1 MNKTAIIYARVSSTT
16 DRQNT
21 DRQVMDLTKYAETH
35 GYSVY
40 NTFSEKISGAKKN
53 SERIV
58 LQDAIQYA
66 ISNQV
71 EAILVSELSRLG
83 RSVYEVQ
90 ESIKICRDNNINVV
104 FQKENVSIF
113 DANGKE
119 SIVFP
124 VLISC
129 LGMAAS
135 IERENIAYRLQ
146 SGKLAKRQR
155 NIEAGLKPTV
165 GEGRPTGSVE
175 SDEAFLTKYKDA
187 VKDLKK
193 GIAIRKVAQLYSL
206 STHTV
211 QKIKNVMKKREKSKS
226 QILIPPF

>member
-35 GYSVY
+35 GYSVN

-90 ESIKICRDNNINVV
+90 ESIKI
-104 FQKENVSIF
+104 
-113 DANGKE
+113 
-119 SIVFP
+119 
-124 VLISC
+124 
-129 LGMAAS
+129 
-135 IERENIAYRLQ
+135 IAVR
-146 SGKLAKRQR
+146 
-155 NIEAGLKPTV
+155 
-165 GEGRPTGSVE
+165 
-175 SDEAFLTKYKDA
+175 
-187 VKDLKK
+187 
-193 GIAIRKVAQLYSL
+193 
-206 STHTV
+206 
-211 QKIKNVMKKREKSKS
+211 
-226 QILIPPF
+226 

>member
-1 MNKTAIIYARVSSTT
+1 MNRTAIIYARVSSTT

-21 DRQVMDLTKYAETH
+21 DRQIIDLHKYAEAH
-35 GYSVY
+35 GYSVN

-53 SERIV
+53 SERVV

-66 ISNQV
+66 ITNQV

-83 RSVYEVQ
+83 RSIYEVQ
-90 ESIKICRDNNINVV
+90 ESIKVCRDNNINVI

-146 SGKLAKRQR
+146 SGKQAKRQR
-155 NIEAGLKPTV
+155 NVEAGLKPTK
-165 GEGRPTGSVE
+165 GEGRPTGSME
-175 SDEAFLTKYKDA
+175 SEDVFLSKYKDV

-211 QKIKNVMKKREKSKS
+211 QKIKNVMGRTR
-226 QILIPPF
+226 

>member
-21 DRQVMDLTKYAETH
+21 DRQIMDLQRYAEAH
-35 GYSVY
+35 GFNVN
-40 NTFSEKISGAKKN
+40 NTFSEKISGAKRN
-53 SERIV
+53 SERVI

-66 ISNQV
+66 ISNKV

-113 DANGKE
+113 DSNGKE

-146 SGKLAKRQR
+146 SGKQAKRQR
-155 NIEAGLKPTV
+155 NVEAGLKPTE
-165 GEGRPTGSVE
+165 GEGRPSGSME
-175 SDEAFLTKYKDA
+175 SDEAFLAKYKDA

-206 STHTV
+206 SSHTV
-211 QKIKNVMKKREKSKS
+211 QKIKNVMARR
-226 QILIPPF
+226 